1 MQDERHHPITS
12 YTAQKGQLRHDAI
25 KEKYLGMGF
34 DVETWD
40 IRRYGIDL
48 RAISPDKTE
57 IDIFELTNWAQ
68 TTFMTKGR
76 MFRIVNNLILE
87 KRELQEKYP
96 EAVIMPILIVSY
108 FKHLEHYL
116 DYLRVEGI
124 RWSVEGELGE

>member
-1 MQDERHHPITS
+1 
-12 YTAQKGQLRHDAI
+12 
-25 KEKYLGMGF
+25 MGF